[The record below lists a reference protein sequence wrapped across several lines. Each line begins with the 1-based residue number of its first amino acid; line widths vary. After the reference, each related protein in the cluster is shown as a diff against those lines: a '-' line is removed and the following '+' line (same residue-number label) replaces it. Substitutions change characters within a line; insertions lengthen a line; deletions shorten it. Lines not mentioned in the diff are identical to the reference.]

1 MISLVYVSSATGDF
15 SGDDLTALLKQSRE
29 KNARLN
35 ITGML
40 LYKDGN
46 FIQVL
51 EGPDDAVEQLY
62 QTIHADDRH
71 IGVIRMLARKIEQ
84 RQFPDWTMGFQDL
97 NHPAVRQLPGY
108 SEFLDE
114 KLDAEAFRKDPG
126 LARRLLE
133 IFRRSMDLGTRQ
145 EGLLGS

>member
-1 MISLVYVSSATGDF
+1 MAAEF
-15 SGDDLTALLKQSRE
+15 AF
-29 KNARLN
+29 
-35 ITGML
+35 
-40 LYKDGN
+40 DGSDG
-46 FIQVL
+46 VL
-51 EGPDDAVEQLY
+51 STD
-62 QTIHADDRH
+62 
-71 IGVIRMLARKIEQ
+71 K
-84 RQFPDWTMGFQDL
+84 DL

-126 LARRLLE
+126 LVRRLLE